1 MGFFL
6 FSRFTCCVGVRHLC
20 HLTVRKILSVSEIW
34 HSQDKRQ
41 CSAQEKVISQMNGRL
56 VTYLSLRWI
65 AMGFLS
71 EGTEPVPAERG
82 YLVLTLKSSYL
93 ISKVASI

>member
-1 MGFFL
+1 MYLKSGI
-6 FSRFTCCVGVRHLC
+6 VR
-20 HLTVRKILSVSEIW
+20 TNVSVLL
-34 HSQDKRQ
+34 KK
-41 CSAQEKVISQMNGRL
+41 KVISQMNGRL

>member
-1 MGFFL
+1 
-6 FSRFTCCVGVRHLC
+6 
-20 HLTVRKILSVSEIW
+20 
-34 HSQDKRQ
+34 
-41 CSAQEKVISQMNGRL
+41 MNGLL

-65 AMGFLS
+65 AMGSLS

-93 ISKVASI
+93 NQQSSQHIKVLYTMIIICYTLKYSRYYSCAYNMAQYRKMSL